1 MERFAKWR
9 RSDGAHLDPWIRIH
23 ERIGARILTPA
34 SRSMVITGSVSEWEN
49 WTGTVFPDSGT
60 YVVPDALDLVEIDRE
75 ADIGTYIEPNL
86 WMQHY

>member
-1 MERFAKWR
+1 
-9 RSDGAHLDPWIRIH
+9 
-23 ERIGARILTPA
+23 
-34 SRSMVITGSVSEWEN
+34 MVITGSVSEWEN